1 MVSSTAIPQSLPLP
15 GLPTTTGI
23 FDSAP
28 DQQLVLF
35 GELTPVRI
43 PAQLWLAWLGDPDI
57 VARFDA
63 KRYTR
68 GRAACWP
75 WLGAVSSTGHG
86 SFRATSLPGP
96 SRRGTVPAH
105 LFAFQLSRGVIPR
118 LGWSSVD
125 DPVLSHQCDSAGCT
139 NPDHL
144 RLGTNATNRAEYTA
158 RRRDPTGAL
167 ADVRGPA
174 GRTRAIAAAIR
185 DGIAHHK
192 DAVSISEQ
200 IHAAETAGLPLT
212 LW

>member
-86 SFRATSLPGP
+86 SFRAT
-96 SRRGTVPAH
+96 R
-105 LFAFQLSRGVIPR
+105 
-118 LGWSSVD
+118 SSVD